1 MSLVTRLNGNLLR
14 YPFYSVFNRAPRN
27 FSLQV
32 ERGCLRVENPLPPRA
47 GLLFFRLLAFARE
60 TQEIELRVR
69 TLLRSL
75 PVKLFAKD
83 LEGLLSR
90 LGSLRLSFEGSFFA
104 QGKFVSRKDL
114 RLVEEI
120 RLPKKGNPLYVR
132 FSPWLFEDTLPLDIE
147 LFEGLPPLARR
158 FYLYFIFALWRG
170 AFLVGEEHLL
180 SIFPVITPFQRKRVR
195 EELEEIFS
203 LLTEAG
209 VLEVEKRASGFWI
222 TPGQHFEELKNTPP
236 SLLPRNK
243 TSSGLSRHLLILGR
257 GHCGKTTLLKRLAK
271 AQKKKGFETL
281 YLPCLYSLTDWLAMN
296 FASEEYKGL
305 SMMEKRALLIEA
317 SRSRFVLVDDL
328 ERVTAQKEQVI
339 KECLRKAPRFA
350 ATASFYQAI
359 PEGIRLTLEY
369 RGFRERHLKSATT
382 RDLTFAVLAVLVV
395 LAAFLGHH
403 EWILGL
409 LAARL
414 LLRQPM

>member
-1 MSLVTRLNGNLLR
+1 
-14 YPFYSVFNRAPRN
+14 
-27 FSLQV
+27 
-32 ERGCLRVENPLPPRA
+32 
-47 GLLFFRLLAFARE
+47 
-60 TQEIELRVR
+60 
-69 TLLRSL
+69 
-75 PVKLFAKD
+75 
-83 LEGLLSR
+83 
-90 LGSLRLSFEGSFFA
+90 
-104 QGKFVSRKDL
+104 
-114 RLVEEI
+114 
-120 RLPKKGNPLYVR
+120 
-132 FSPWLFEDTLPLDIE
+132 
-147 LFEGLPPLARR
+147 
-158 FYLYFIFALWRG
+158 
-170 AFLVGEEHLL
+170 
-180 SIFPVITPFQRKRVR
+180 
-195 EELEEIFS
+195 
-203 LLTEAG
+203 
-209 VLEVEKRASGFWI
+209 
-222 TPGQHFEELKNTPP
+222 
-236 SLLPRNK
+236 
-243 TSSGLSRHLLILGR
+243 
-257 GHCGKTTLLKRLAK
+257 
-271 AQKKKGFETL
+271 
-281 YLPCLYSLTDWLAMN
+281 MN